1 VKNSQ
6 RYVLGPAGL
15 ARFVPGI
22 SPAVAGFHQSAEAQV
37 ARFQTPAGEMT
48 LALFE
53 YPNPQIARQRF
64 DEFSKTPNVMAK
76 RSGPLVAVVLSPA
89 NADAAESLLAQ
100 VRYKANLTLDEYV
113 PTHRDNIGHLVV
125 TAFELIGVLLIF
137 CAISGFAFGGW
148 RVFRRKKDADA
159 DSVITLHL
167 AD

>member
-1 VKNSQ
+1 
-6 RYVLGPAGL
+6 
-15 ARFVPGI
+15 
-22 SPAVAGFHQSAEAQV
+22 
-37 ARFQTPAGEMT
+37 
-48 LALFE
+48 
-53 YPNPQIARQRF
+53 
-64 DEFSKTPNVMAK
+64 MAK

-100 VRYKANLTLDEYV
+100 LRYKANLTLDEYV

-137 CAISGFAFGGW
+137 CAISGLAFGGW